1 MKHLIA
7 FVAIQAC
14 IKQVNTIVWKLDY
27 VKCKTATFRKRGCKL
42 RSKLML

>member
-14 IKQVNTIVWKLDY
+14 IKQVNTIAWKLDY
-27 VKCKTATFRKRGCKL
+27 LKYKL
-42 RSKLML
+42 QYSVSKFVGWGQK